1 MPHASARATHRRS
14 LSGGNLV
21 TFASLPMFVMLIIV
35 TNSLPDE
42 RT

>member
-1 MPHASARATHRRS
+1 MPHASARAIHRARCPA
-14 LSGGNLV
+14 GNFV